1 MIIIEDAPNQLPL
14 ELEGVDDHIVATYHV
29 HYDDII
35 GIASGYVQNCICE
48 HERPAD
54 FNCFGECSRH
64 LPATRP
70 TTSIDDDAFF
80 EEHSRTSIT
89 FPASPRTTFNL
100 RSFVGCSSLTNVN
113 FSISR
118 FAVIRCDVCLV
129 KITLPAALSRTDE
142 GTIFQ
147 RLLRPR
153 LFPRLLR
160 PIAPSQIAPR

>member
-1 MIIIEDAPNQLPL
+1 MLVARRQNNHLSKKRHDALKAHCTALNM
-14 ELEGVDDHIVATYHV
+14 
-29 HYDDII
+29 
-35 GIASGYVQNCICE
+35 S
-48 HERPAD
+48 
-54 FNCFGECSRH
+54 
-64 LPATRP
+64 TRP
-70 TTSIDDDAFF
+70 EDGDDAFF

-89 FPASPRTTFNL
+89 FPTSPLTTFNL
-100 RSFVGCSSLTNVN
+100 RAFVGCSSLTNVN

-118 FAVIRCDVCLV
+118 FAFIRCDVCLV
-129 KITLPAALSRTDE
+129 KLTLPAALSRTDE